1 MHLVHIA
8 RSCETPCQAD
18 PIRAAFITFKYRD
31 SRAVLFTTLTLYRVM
46 NVRHE
51 VERLFEIMRASVVM
65 NSLTVKVVPKGRL
78 VEAS

>member
-1 MHLVHIA
+1 
-8 RSCETPCQAD
+8 
-18 PIRAAFITFKYRD
+18 
-31 SRAVLFTTLTLYRVM
+31 M

-78 VEAS
+78 VEASWRAQTTSLYIQSLSVLHAVPYEEN